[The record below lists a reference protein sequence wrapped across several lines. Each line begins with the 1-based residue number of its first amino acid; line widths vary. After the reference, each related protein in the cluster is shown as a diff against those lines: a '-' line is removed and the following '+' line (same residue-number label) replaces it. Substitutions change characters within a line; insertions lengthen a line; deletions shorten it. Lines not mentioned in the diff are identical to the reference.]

1 MDLSLIVHAHAPPHA
16 IEPGLAAAADGVDA
30 SGASQD
36 SGLTECSSSA
46 SRGPAT
52 THARKSSVASRGLA
66 PPGVLADRPI
76 PDLFARQVVSTH
88 FGGSGRHFEPMKPWS
103 NTLPAL
109 RAGVAAEEALHGRIG
124 YNCSHLRSY
133 FAKVAAQ
140 PEGHEPSE
148 CL

>member
-1 MDLSLIVHAHAPPHA
+1 MDLSRIVHAHAPSHA
-16 IEPGLAAAADGVDA
+16 IEPSLAAAPDCVHAR
-30 SGASQD
+30 GASQD
-36 SGLTECSSSA
+36 AGHSSSA

-52 THARKSSVASRGLA
+52 THVRKSSVASRGLA
-66 PPGVLADRPI
+66 PPGILADRPI
-76 PDLFARQVVSTH
+76 PDLFGHQVVSTH

-103 NTLPAL
+103 DTLSAL
-109 RAGVAAEEALHGRIG
+109 RAGVTAEEALHGRIA

-133 FAKVAAQ
+133 FAKVAEQ